1 MPTRGQEEPGASL
14 TTTSYAVLGL
24 LAIRPWTTYELA
36 KQMAVSLRNFW
47 PRAERKVYDEPKKLV
62 EHGLATVTRDRVGR
76 RPRATY
82 EITHAGRTALH
93 RWLDDPGDLPS
104 IEFEALVKVFFAEHG
119 TKEQLLATL
128 RVIRDGTQ
136 ERLINDASW
145 ADHYLATGGQFPDR
159 VGPISLVGKL
169 QSDLDHAIHAWAGW
183 ALDTA
188 HDWPDDLTRAPAST
202 DALEQVRDRGSAWR
216 YPEPPSH
223 R

>member
-1 MPTRGQEEPGASL
+1 MPTPGQEKSGASL

-76 RPRATY
+76 RPRAIY

-93 RWLDDPGDLPS
+93 RWLDDPGDLAS
-104 IEFEALVKVFFAEHG
+104 VEFEALVKVFFAEQG
-119 TKEQLLATL
+119 TKAQLLATL
-128 RVIRDGTQ
+128 RLIRDGTK
-136 ERLINDASW
+136 ERLINDAWW
-145 ADHYLATGGQFPDR
+145 ADHYLTTGGQFPGR
-159 VGPISLVGKL
+159 AGPTSLVGKL
-169 QSDLDHAIHAWAGW
+169 QSDLNHTIHAWASW

-188 HDWPDDLTRAPAST
+188 DHWPDDLTTAPPST
-202 DALEQVRDRGSAWR
+202 DALEQVRERGSASLR
-216 YPEPPSH
+216 DP
-223 R
+223 